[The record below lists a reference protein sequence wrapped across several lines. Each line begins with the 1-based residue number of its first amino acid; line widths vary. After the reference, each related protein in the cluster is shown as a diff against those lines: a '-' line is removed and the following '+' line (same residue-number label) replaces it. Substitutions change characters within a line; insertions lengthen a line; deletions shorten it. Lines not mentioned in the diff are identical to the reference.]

1 MSVVVVAY
9 VHPEP
14 EHRDEVIAALED
26 AIARV
31 HAEDEGCE
39 LYALHEADDG
49 RLVFVEKWASAE
61 ALGAHAAA
69 APLAEA
75 NARLE
80 GKTSRPA
87 EVLVLRPHPAGT
99 QAQGTL

>member
-9 VHPEP
+9 VYPEP
-14 EHRDEVIAALED
+14 EHRDEVIAVLEH
-26 AIARV
+26 AVGRV

-61 ALGAHAAA
+61 ALGAHAGA

-75 NARLE
+75 NEKLA
-80 GKTSRPA
+80 GKTTKPA
-87 EVLVLRPHPAGT
+87 DVLVLTPHPAGE
-99 QAQGTL
+99 AAKGAL